1 MTGFYKLN
9 ICVYI
14 PSPSKRIRNYS
25 NLIVLCGELNGL
37 IRVKPAQKR
46 ENLSISSDCNVCKLD
61 KKTDRVMN

>member
-1 MTGFYKLN
+1 M
-9 ICVYI
+9 
-14 PSPSKRIRNYS
+14 
-25 NLIVLCGELNGL
+25 L